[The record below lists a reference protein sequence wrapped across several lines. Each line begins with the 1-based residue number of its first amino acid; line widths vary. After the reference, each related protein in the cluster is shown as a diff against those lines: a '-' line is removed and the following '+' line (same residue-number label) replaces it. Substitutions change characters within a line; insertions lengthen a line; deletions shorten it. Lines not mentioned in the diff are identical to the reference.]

1 MSGVGLIILAAGAS
15 TRMGTPKQLL
25 RYGQQSLIRH
35 VVEIAIASVCHPVI
49 VVLGA
54 YAECIQPE
62 IEPLQIHPV
71 ANPDW
76 PQGMSTSIRVGLE
89 TLNTLN
95 PNAESVVLMLCD
107 QPFVCPQLINQLV
120 AEYQTSL
127 KPIVASEYAANL
139 GVPALFSRSLFPQL
153 LTLTGV
159 SGAKQL
165 IKKYA
170 QDVLAVPFPKGFID
184 LDTPQD
190 YQQLLQL

>member
-170 QDVLAVPFPKGFID
+170 QDVLAVPFPNGFID
-184 LDTPQD
+184 LDTPED